1 MARRRYQKPAPRTEG
16 RQWVIYYWD
25 DEFVDGKR
33 RRKKKRHVLGP
44 GSMGARE
51 ADKIRDEFLR
61 PLNQGLVN
69 VGSATKFVDYVES
82 VYKPVVLPTMA
93 KSTRDRSI
101 SVYENY
107 LREGF
112 GQMSLRDITPL
123 TAQRYV
129 SGMAGWKLGQESKD
143 KVRDVL
149 SSIMGSAVKY
159 GLLVKNPVEGVR
171 LPPPKTGKR
180 SKPYVTVELLNQLLE
195 TIVEPY
201 ATMIFV
207 AVYTGLRVSE
217 LIGLRWRNVHEDSI
231 TIDERYCRGDWGAPK
246 SHASNTTVPVNRAVT
261 ERIHRLKMITVQV
274 KAGRAVRRYPAVKR
288 DGPDDLVFQSVTKG
302 APMRDNNILVR
313 HIKPAGRALG
323 IPWVNWQVL
332 RRSFAM
338 KLKKNGADVKD
349 AQALMRHSKA
359 STTMDVYM
367 QFDSESQR
375 RVVDGLVN

>member
-1 MARRRYQKPAPRTEG
+1 MLADILPVGEDSSQLAILIDRERQAIPNRKPPSPGRDILLSEAIPGGPSRGELESMARRRYQKPAPRKEG

-25 DEFVDGKR
+25 DEFVDRER
-33 RRKKKRHVLGP
+33 RRKKKRYVLGP

-93 KSTRDRSI
+93 KSTRDRSV

-112 GQMSLRDITPL
+112 GEMCLRDITPL
-123 TAQRYV
+123 TAQGFV

-180 SKPYVTVELLNQLLE
+180 SKPYVTVELLNGLLA

-201 ATMIFV
+201 ATMIFCGG
-207 AVYTGLRVSE
+207 VYGATGQ
-217 LIGLRWRNVHEDSI
+217 
-231 TIDERYCRGDWGAPK
+231 
-246 SHASNTTVPVNRAVT
+246 RA
-261 ERIHRLKMITVQV
+261 HRPSVEKRT
-274 KAGRAVRRYPAVKR
+274 RRLHH
-288 DGPDDLVFQSVTKG
+288 D
-302 APMRDNNILVR
+302 
-313 HIKPAGRALG
+313 
-323 IPWVNWQVL
+323 
-332 RRSFAM
+332 
-338 KLKKNGADVKD
+338 
-349 AQALMRHSKA
+349 
-359 STTMDVYM
+359 
-367 QFDSESQR
+367 
-375 RVVDGLVN
+375 